1 MYLYAKYPCE
11 AKHQF
16 LIYIPEITCLKHFG
30 DSKAFINTQM
40 LWIIFINKLK
50 NRTQIRKCKI
60 LIVLVDM
67 IDDMLNNKKLNP
79 IVTEIF
85 IRVRKLNIFLVFIIQ
100 SYSSVPKN
108 VRLKSKHCFIMKIQN
123 KQQTSTNCISSLI
136 RY

>member
-11 AKHQF
+11 TKYQF

-50 NRTQIRKCKI
+50 NTTQIRKCKI

-85 IRVRKLNIFLVFIIQ
+85 IRGRKLNIFLVFIIQ

-108 VRLKSKHCFIMKIQN
+108 VRLNSKHCFIMKIQN
-123 KQQTSTNCISSLI
+123 KQQTLTNCISSLI

>member
-1 MYLYAKYPCE
+1 MYVYAKDPCE

-50 NRTQIRKCKI
+50 NTTQIRKCKI
-60 LIVLVDM
+60 LIVLVDI

-85 IRVRKLNIFLVFIIQ
+85 IRGRKLNIFLVFIIQ

-108 VRLKSKHCFIMKIQN
+108 VRLNSKHCFIMKIQN
-123 KQQTSTNCISSLI
+123 KQQLQQTAFHH
-136 RY
+136 

>member
-1 MYLYAKYPCE
+1 
-11 AKHQF
+11 
-16 LIYIPEITCLKHFG
+16 
-30 DSKAFINTQM
+30 M

-50 NRTQIRKCKI
+50 NTTQIRKSKI

-85 IRVRKLNIFLVFIIQ
+85 IRGRKLNIFLVFIIQ

-108 VRLKSKHCFIMKIQN
+108 VRLNSKHCFIMKIQN
-123 KQQTSTNCISSLI
+123 KQQLQQTAFHH
-136 RY
+136 

>member
-1 MYLYAKYPCE
+1 
-11 AKHQF
+11 
-16 LIYIPEITCLKHFG
+16 
-30 DSKAFINTQM
+30 M

-50 NRTQIRKCKI
+50 NTTQIRKFKI

-85 IRVRKLNIFLVFIIQ
+85 IRGRKLNIFLVFIIQ

-108 VRLKSKHCFIMKIQN
+108 VRLNSKHCFIMKIQN
-123 KQQTSTNCISSLI
+123 KQQLQQTAFHH
-136 RY
+136 